1 MNLTS
6 SDLNKFFQEVILN
19 FTLQIPEMVNITLK
33 QDSG

>member
-6 SDLNKFFQEVILN
+6 SDLNKFFQEVIHN